1 MEKESNLSDNLQSRL
16 FALGPAPPGFRPPD
30 ATAFATAES
39 NLRNAIRYLNDTYGE
54 LDQLRTVIQKEKNNS
69 KRTSYKAQSMMLAMQ
84 VIRFKGLIG
93 KYRDILIGLQDAE
106 IIKVKQYIEQMVEMR
121 NKIQAKTD
129 PTQREFQVG
138 SSISLVQEQRKT
150 KRICR
155 RWRDRLVQLTEA
167 KMDKTEQ
174 LTEKPKLINKPRNM
188 LNAKTNKWK
197 EAVSLQQSGLIK
209 SGCKRCEYLRK
220 LTKNRPSKLCKVCK
234 KWSDDEKAKAAG
246 NKKANKTPIMA
257 KSKKLEVRVRTDSE
271 EAIIKIEIEHG
282 EFTDE
287 EEIGSLEKETTLKDE
302 IKETVESHDTA
313 AVEEENETS
322 QDDVDPKVVASLQNS
337 LKSIDCKNMA
347 LAYVKVLQEYAM
359 LNDNYRAIGLLTEV
373 EKSVLNPPQNED
385 FDL

>member
-1 MEKESNLSDNLQSRL
+1 MQYWSNEANFIDNFEIATLNASDGQYQSEVYKKAYCGSLSFVKFMEKESNLSDNLQSRL

-69 KRTSYKAQSMMLAMQ
+69 KRTSYKAHSMMLAMQ

-174 LTEKPKLINKPRNM
+174 LTEKPKLIN
-188 LNAKTNKWK
+188 
-197 EAVSLQQSGLIK
+197 
-209 SGCKRCEYLRK
+209 
-220 LTKNRPSKLCKVCK
+220 
-234 KWSDDEKAKAAG
+234 
-246 NKKANKTPIMA
+246 
-257 KSKKLEVRVRTDSE
+257 VRTVTKELIHIFIALPLS
-271 EAIIKIEIEHG
+271 IHVFIKTLIE
-282 EFTDE
+282 FWSNFDWTRYAF
-287 EEIGSLEKETTLKDE
+287 LET
-302 IKETVESHDTA
+302 
-313 AVEEENETS
+313 
-322 QDDVDPKVVASLQNS
+322 
-337 LKSIDCKNMA
+337 
-347 LAYVKVLQEYAM
+347 
-359 LNDNYRAIGLLTEV
+359 
-373 EKSVLNPPQNED
+373 
-385 FDL
+385 

>member
-1 MEKESNLSDNLQSRL
+1 
-16 FALGPAPPGFRPPD
+16 
-30 ATAFATAES
+30 
-39 NLRNAIRYLNDTYGE
+39 
-54 LDQLRTVIQKEKNNS
+54 
-69 KRTSYKAQSMMLAMQ
+69 MQ
-84 VIRFKGLIG
+84 
-93 KYRDILIGLQDAE
+93 
-106 IIKVKQYIEQMVEMR
+106 
-121 NKIQAKTD
+121 
-129 PTQREFQVG
+129 
-138 SSISLVQEQRKT
+138 
-150 KRICR
+150 
-155 RWRDRLVQLTEA
+155 
-167 KMDKTEQ
+167 
-174 LTEKPKLINKPRNM
+174 
-188 LNAKTNKWK
+188 
-197 EAVSLQQSGLIK
+197 
-209 SGCKRCEYLRK
+209 
-220 LTKNRPSKLCKVCK
+220 
-234 KWSDDEKAKAAG
+234 
-246 NKKANKTPIMA
+246 A

-313 AVEEENETS
+313 GVEEENETS